1 MGKHPF
7 LRRNWK
13 LIVNI
18 ATVAVLVLLVFL
30 IRDQIAQTFQNL
42 GKVRWPYL
50 VLIVPLV
57 ALSYHAQT
65 RMYQRMFG
73 LIGHK
78 LHYGFTLKA
87 ALELNFVNQVFP
99 SGGVSGISYFG
110 VRMRSADIT
119 GTQAS
124 LVQIMKL
131 LLYFVSFEM
140 LLAVGLLILALEGK
154 ANDLMVLV
162 AGSITTLLIIGT
174 VAFVAIIGSERRIHT
189 TFTGVTRGINKLLR
203 FVSRGNADA
212 ISTERAERIVKDLHV
227 SYKMM
232 ESRYMELRSPLAW
245 ALIVNLT
252 AILSIYA
259 VYVAF
264 GAWVNLG
271 AIIVAYS
278 VANFAGLISVLPG
291 GAGIYEALMIGVLAA
306 GGIPAALSLPVTVMY
321 RVLST
326 LIQLPPGYYLYH
338 RAVHK
343 TGADPLDQPHES

>member
-18 ATVAVLVLLVFL
+18 ITVIVLIVLVVL
-30 IRDQIAQTFQNL
+30 IRDQIIDTFRNL
-42 GKVRWPYL
+42 GRVRWPYL
-50 VLIVPLV
+50 LAIIPLV
-57 ALSYHAQT
+57 ILSYHAQT
-65 RMYQRMFG
+65 RMYQRMFHM
-73 LIGHK
+73 IGHK
-78 LHYGFTLKA
+78 LHYGFTFRVA
-87 ALELNFVNQVFP
+87 MELNFVNQVFP

-110 VRMRSADIT
+110 VRMRSANIT

-131 LLYFVSFEM
+131 LLYFVSFEV
-140 LLAVGLLILALEGK
+140 LLAAGLLILAVEGK
-154 ANDLMVLV
+154 ANDLMLLV

-174 VAFVAIIGSERRIHT
+174 VGFVAIIGSEKRIHA
-189 TFTGVTRGINKLLR
+189 TFNGITRIINRLLR

-212 ISTERAERIVKDLHV
+212 ISTDRAERIVKDLHV
-227 SYKMM
+227 SYKTI
-232 ESRYMELRSPLAW
+232 ESRYTELKSPLAW
-245 ALIVNLT
+245 ALVVNLS

-259 VYVAF
+259 VYLAF
-264 GAWVNLG
+264 GSWVNLG

-306 GGIPAALSLPVTVMY
+306 GGIPAKLSLPVTVMY

-338 RAVHK
+338 RAVHR
-343 TGADPLDQPHES
+343 TGQDPLDQPHES